1 MGSWR
6 RRDDVERKL
15 RTQRP
20 EPRREL
26 VDEIAS
32 KMVGGRRRNGR
43 RGRLGVAVG
52 LSVGMLVALGSFGGL
67 GYAASG
73 VTHAVSSAVHAVV
86 PSQAAAPSSAVS
98 SAMAQYKVSMCF
110 HGNTLSVD
118 SHAVNALKAAGA
130 KLGACNG
137 GAFKPAT
144 KLTTMC
150 FKGRNVTVALSELA
164 KLKKL
169 HFKAGFCK
177 T

>member
-1 MGSWR
+1 MGIWR
-6 RRDDVERKL
+6 GRDEVERKL

-32 KMVGGRRRNGR
+32 RMVGGRRRSHR
-43 RGRLGVAVG
+43 RVRLGFAVA
-52 LSVGMLVALGSFGGL
+52 LSVGMLVALGSVGGL
-67 GYAASG
+67 GYAANG

-86 PSQAAAPSSAVS
+86 PSEAAAPSSAVS

-110 HGNTLSVD
+110 HGHTLSVD
-118 SHAVNALKAAGA
+118 SHAVNALRSAGA
-130 KLGACNG
+130 KLGACGG

-150 FKGRNVTVALSELA
+150 FKGRNVTVALSERA